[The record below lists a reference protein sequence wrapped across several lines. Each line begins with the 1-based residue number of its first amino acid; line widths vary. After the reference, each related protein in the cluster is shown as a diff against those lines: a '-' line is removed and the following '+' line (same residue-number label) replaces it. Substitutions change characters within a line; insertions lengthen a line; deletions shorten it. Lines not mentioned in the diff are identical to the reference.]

1 MQTMKQLL
9 IFILTSFGALGFSQQ
24 TIKGEIVDATTSKAI
39 TKAEISINGESVDV
53 KIDKKGKFKIPKVRQ
68 NDVVVFSSAGYFSA
82 QINIKDAVK
91 VKVLLYAIAA
101 ADEKVTDSFGSQSM
115 RSVSSS
121 VTVLK
126 SGDFNK
132 VIDSDIYAY
141 LRGRVPGLTVIRDAS
156 NPTVEPQIL
165 LRGSASLTGN
175 YKPLII
181 VDGIQGATLNSI
193 DPNDV
198 ASVTVLKDG
207 SSQAMY
213 GSQAN
218 GGVIII
224 TTKKGKL

>member
-1 MQTMKQLL
+1 MKEIL
-9 IFILTSFGALGFSQQ
+9 ILILASLVTLGFSQQ
-24 TIKGEIVDATTSKAI
+24 TLKGEIVDATTTKSI
-39 TKAEISINGESVDV
+39 TKAEIAINGEVVDV
-53 KIDKKGKFKIPKVRQ
+53 KIDKKGKFKIPKVMEK
-68 NDVVVFSSAGYFSA
+68 DVVVFSSAGYLSA
-82 QINIKDAVK
+82 QINIKDAAK
-91 VKVLLYAIAA
+91 VIVQLYPVAA
-101 ADEKVTDSFGSQSM
+101 VDEKVTDSFGSQSM

-156 NPTVEPQIL
+156 NPTFEPQIMF
-165 LRGSASLTGN
+165 RGSASLTGN

-213 GSQAN
+213 GSQAS

-224 TTKKGKL
+224 TTKKAKK